1 MCPATELVSG
11 GDCAGSV
18 SAISALLLVAAAP
31 LCAAQSPS
39 WRVVAD
45 APGLDVD
52 VAPDGLSFLTR
63 ASTLWDTFTG
73 ARVVTLPG
81 EHTFSRTGGLLV
93 GVHRSPG
100 DHGRIERLSVLDATS
115 GELLA
120 QSLAIGADLVGAPSI
135 DWSPEPFDGSR
146 AREDGHWYGVRRFA
160 VAGGTLQVHL
170 PLAERAIARGVRL
183 DVRAD
188 GRRALLQY
196 GASPRGRGLLIDPH
210 ERLPLATWNLFGR
223 DAAFTHDGAS
233 VVFVDG
239 GQVHSIDAVHGVARR
254 ALVVLGLDGPHW
266 RGLPF
271 ALTSGSVFVAEG
283 DRVVEFALAR
293 LDLVRAVNL
302 DYPLAA
308 GEPAPVL
315 QVDLHARALVFG
327 HLDTVAA
334 YDLDRGRRLWSRS
347 GTLIAR
353 AERAAPEG
361 RFVLAREHD
370 SSVLT
375 LDTRTGGSLASTR
388 RGVLRSEALAAFTVT
403 DAGTGVVLDGA
414 LVQADDGAF
423 RSFATADGA
432 TLGRADLHVGRRD
445 VGFDL
450 ARERPEVVTT
460 WDGLGRVA
468 LLGLPTLTER
478 ARLELGAEVQVLAAS
493 AEHGVVV
500 ARRAVSG
507 GITEVTLRR
516 VVDGA
521 VLATLAL
528 VGFERVAVTN
538 DRARVVLLARAR
550 AVVLDLVSGA
560 TQFDVELPPPAA
572 GAWSAAALSGETQ
585 LVLGTERAMFEKAT
599 VGVRVFDLAR
609 GAFTAEHRTRAGA
622 VDVFGGA
629 VEQIVPLPQHG
640 RLAYVIGP
648 DPHLIALD
656 TADWRELATVALGDV
671 GYEVSAAHGSARFAV
686 GGRLVDLA
694 SFEVIARESLRG
706 LHGVAEIEGGRAVL
720 GLEGGRAS
728 VLAGDPLVRRFVRQ
742 ETARGGALLLTEDG
756 RRLRYDG
763 DLESLA
769 DVHLTRGGASV
780 PLACFAA
787 LRDEHGAWSLDTLP
801 EPPRIT
807 RGPARVIVC
816 TDEAVPVE
824 CEVREPLQVE
834 ALWVR
839 AAGRAPQRASMG
851 EAGVASVLVTGPW
864 PLDLELVAVAQTGV
878 ESRPWRTRI
887 VSRR

>member
-1 MCPATELVSG
+1 MHRWY
-11 GDCAGSV
+11 AGV
-18 SAISALLLVAAAP
+18 TMRVLSALLLVAAAP
-31 LCAAQSPS
+31 LSAAQSPH
-39 WRVVAD
+39 WGVVAD
-45 APGLDVD
+45 ASGLDVD

-63 ASTLWDTFTG
+63 ASTLWDTLTG

-93 GVHRSPG
+93 GVHRRPG

-120 QSLAIGADLVGAPSI
+120 PSLVIGADLVGAPSI
-135 DWSPEPFDGSR
+135 DWSPEPFDGLG
-146 AREDGHWYGVRRFA
+146 AREDGLWYGVRRFA
-160 VAGGTLQVHL
+160 VAGGTLRVHL
-170 PLAERAIARGVRL
+170 PLAERAIAHGVRL
-183 DVRAD
+183 VVRAD
-188 GRRALLQY
+188 GRRALLHY
-196 GASPRGRGLLIDPH
+196 DATPHGRGLLIDPH
-210 ERLPLATWNLFGR
+210 ERLPLATWKLYGR

-239 GQVHSIDAVHGVARR
+239 GEVHSIDAEHGVSRR
-254 ALVVLGLDGPHW
+254 AFVGLGLDGPHW

-271 ALTSGSVFVAEG
+271 AVTSGSVFVAEG
-283 DRVVEFALAR
+283 DRVFEFALAR
-293 LDLVRAVNL
+293 LDLVRDVNL

-315 QVDLHARALVFG
+315 QVDLHTRALVFG
-327 HLDTVAA
+327 HLDTVAG

-347 GTLIAR
+347 GTLIGR
-353 AERAAPEG
+353 AERAVFEG
-361 RFVLAREHD
+361 RFVLAHEPD
-370 SSVLT
+370 GSVLT
-375 LDTRTGGSLASTR
+375 LDARTGASLASTR

-403 DAGTGVVLDGA
+403 DADTGAVFDGA
-414 LVQADDGAF
+414 LVQTDDGAF
-423 RSFATADGA
+423 RSFATADG
-432 TLGRADLHVGRRD
+432 TTHGRADLHVGRRD

-450 ARERPEVVTT
+450 ARKRGEVVTT

-493 AEHGVVV
+493 TEHGVVV
-500 ARRAVSG
+500 ARRNVSAV
-507 GITEVTLRR
+507 ITEITLRR

-521 VLATLAL
+521 VLATLEL
-528 VGFERVAVTN
+528 VAFERVAVSH
-538 DRARVVLLARAR
+538 DGARVVLLARAR

-560 TQFDVELPPPAA
+560 TQFDVELPPTAA
-572 GAWSAAALSGETQ
+572 GAWSAAALLGKTQ
-585 LVLGTERAMFEKAT
+585 LVLGTGRAMFEEAT

-609 GAFTAEHRTRAGA
+609 GAFIAEHRTRAGA

-629 VEQIVPLPQHG
+629 VESIVPLPQPE

-648 DPHLIALD
+648 DPHLIVLD

-671 GYEVSAAHGSARFAV
+671 GYEVTAAHGSTRFAL

-694 SFEVIARESLRG
+694 SYEVIARESLRG
-706 LHGVAEIEGGRAVL
+706 LHGVAEVEGGRAVL

-801 EPPRIT
+801 EPPRIA
-807 RGPARVIVC
+807 RGPARVSVC
-816 TDEAVPVE
+816 ADEAASLE
-824 CEVREPLQVE
+824 CAVFDSLGVE

-839 AAGRAPQRASMG
+839 APGRAPQRAVVG
-851 EAGVASVLVTGPW
+851 EGGVASVLVSGPW
-864 PLDLELVAVAQTGV
+864 PLDVELVAVARTGV

-887 VSRR
+887 VSGR